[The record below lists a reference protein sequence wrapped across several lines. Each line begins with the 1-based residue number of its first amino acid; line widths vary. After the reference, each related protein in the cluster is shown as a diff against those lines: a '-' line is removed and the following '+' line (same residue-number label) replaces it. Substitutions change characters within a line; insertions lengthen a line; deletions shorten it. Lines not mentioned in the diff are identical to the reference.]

1 MARRF
6 EGSHRWRSTE
16 GYLDD
21 GAGVR
26 KHRRN
31 AAPDHLYDLRYFKY
45 AIAAAEL
52 GSFRRAAEA
61 LGVQQSEVSRRI
73 QALEDRLGIDLFVRH
88 RTGSKP
94 TPVGRLF
101 FREAERGLRLLS
113 DAAARTASVRHA
125 ERGELHVG
133 IIASLSAGSLRNLL
147 FRYADRYPGVRI
159 SLHRGTHDDHY
170 ARILN
175 GTADIAFVTGKPKH
189 PSISS
194 QSLWTEEKLV
204 AMPRNHALSA
214 SDAVSWSQLKRQ
226 RFLVPADGPGPEIQ
240 RHIIKRLAGPG
251 FNPEIAIHEL
261 GTEDLLHLVSI
272 GFGVMIT
279 SESIVGARESDV
291 VVRRLSDDE
300 PLLWN
305 AVWLTSNRNPS
316 LRKILALARSPDFVL
331 TRDDQITRVPAAKQR

>member
-1 MARRF
+1 MAHRF
-6 EGSHRWRSTE
+6 ERSNGWRSTE

-21 GAGVR
+21 GIGTR
-26 KHRRN
+26 T
-31 AAPDHLYDLRYFKY
+31 PDHLYDLRYFKY

-88 RTGSKP
+88 RTGSRP
-94 TPVGRLF
+94 TAAGRLF
-101 FREAERGLRLLS
+101 LREAERGLRLLS
-113 DAAARTASVRHA
+113 DAAARTSSVRRA

-159 SLHRGTHDDHY
+159 TLHRGTHDDHY
-170 ARILN
+170 ARLLN
-175 GTADIAFVTGKPKH
+175 GTADIAFVTGKPNH
-189 PSISS
+189 PAISS

-214 SDAVSWSQLKRQ
+214 SDMVSWSQLKRQ
-226 RFLVPADGPGPEIQ
+226 RFLVSADGPGPEIQ
-240 RHIIKRLAGPG
+240 RHIIKHLAGPG
-251 FNPEIAIHEL
+251 FNPDIAIHEL

-279 SESIVGARESDV
+279 SEAIVGARETDI

-305 AVWLTSNRNPS
+305 AVWLTSNRNPN
-316 LRKILALARSPDFVL
+316 LHKILALARSRDFAL
-331 TRDDQITRVPAAKQR
+331 TRGRSDHTSYRR